1 MMHTLKKVCINH
13 FMDQSTVD
21 RLNSAANSISRN
33 NDNTK
38 DILITLVSILLD
50 NKVINKR
57 QYNKI
62 LKKIGNK

>member
-1 MMHTLKKVCINH
+1 MHTQKVSINY

-21 RLNSAANSISRN
+21 QLNFAANSISRN
-33 NDNTK
+33 NENTK

>member
-1 MMHTLKKVCINH
+1 MMHTQKVCINH

-21 RLNSAANSISRN
+21 HLNFAANSISRN
-33 NDNTK
+33 NENTK

-50 NKVINKR
+50 NKVINKN

>member
-1 MMHTLKKVCINH
+1 MHIQKMCINY

-21 RLNSAANSISRN
+21 HLNFATNSISRN
-33 NDNTK
+33 DKNTK

-50 NKVINKR
+50 NKVITKN

-62 LKKIGNK
+62 LKKTGNK

>member
-33 NDNTK
+33 NENTK

>member
-1 MMHTLKKVCINH
+1 
-13 FMDQSTVD
+13 MDQSTVD

>member
-1 MMHTLKKVCINH
+1 MHTQKVCINY

-21 RLNSAANSISRN
+21 QLNFATNSISRN
-33 NDNTK
+33 DENTK

-50 NKVINKR
+50 NKVITKT

>member
-1 MMHTLKKVCINH
+1 MMHTQKVCINH

-21 RLNSAANSISRN
+21 QLNFAANSISRN
-33 NDNTK
+33 NENTK

-50 NKVINKR
+50 NKVITR
-57 QYNKI
+57 TQYNKI

>member
-1 MMHTLKKVCINH
+1 MMHTQKVCINH

-33 NDNTK
+33 NENTK

-50 NKVINKR
+50 NKVITKA

>member
-1 MMHTLKKVCINH
+1 MMHTQKVSINY

-21 RLNSAANSISRN
+21 QLNFAANSISRN
-33 NDNTK
+33 NENTK